1 MLFSSVS
8 RSTST
13 VFFVGLDAPPTQRNQ
28 SPWVFLGAENDN
40 SPHSQSAPA
49 FSPRQSFSNFPSKSR
64 FQSQC
69 TASSWQTEKG
79 DVGLCLTQL
88 FHALDAN
95 LARDGSLVKA
105 HDLSDVP
112 IVSGRHLLTDHIVL
126 PVCKV
131 MWGQGNV
138 SDRSRNSCG
147 SCQEGVKQHAR
158 SHDLVLAMGNPA
170 WCSTLVRCV
179 GNSGNNNKRNKYVFW
194 K

>member
-1 MLFSSVS
+1 MPLPLKGTNHRESFWGPKMI
-8 RSTST
+8 T
-13 VFFVGLDAPPTQRNQ
+13 LPTANQ
-28 SPWVFLGAENDN
+28 
-40 SPHSQSAPA
+40 HRHSAPD
-49 FSPRQSFSNFPSKSR
+49 SLSQNFPSKSR

-69 TASSWQTEKG
+69 TVSSWQTEKG

-158 SHDLVLAMGNPA
+158 SHDLVSAMGNPA

-194 K
+194 KLPKKRFLYRASTQYNA